1 MWCQEKLG
9 AITASPTLLTTIPAP
24 VLDIVTCGRK
34 NPLWLGL
41 ARRVKRLRSATALTM
56 DELAALAGCS
66 NALISKIEAG
76 QSRTSIAIAESIAV
90 AFGVS
95 PTFLAFGHEGVIPFR
110 QKQPVPDVLPVDPVP
125 CPSKTMCGAAAAHCG
140 VGARLTRAREVRG
153 CTLRGLAQRAGLS
166 AQAVLYIENAKVVPK
181 VDTCELLAVALDV
194 APGWLAYGEGQGPEI
209 QGGA

>member
-9 AITASPTLLTTIPAP
+9 TITARPTLLTTIPAP

-41 ARRVKRLRSATALTM
+41 AKRAKRLRCATALTM

-76 QSRTSIAIAESIAV
+76 QSRTSIAIAEAIAV
-90 AFGVS
+90 ALGVS
-95 PTFLAFGHEGVIPFR
+95 PTFLAFGHEGGMRFR
-110 QKQPVPDVLPVDPVP
+110 QKQPVPDVLPVDPAPNV
-125 CPSKTMCGAAAAHCG
+125 CGQSSLNLYCG
-140 VGARLTRAREVRG
+140 MSARLIAAREARG
-153 CTLRGLAQRAGLS
+153 CTLRGLGQRAGLS
-166 AQAVLYIENAKVVPK
+166 AQAVLYIETGKVVPK

-209 QGGA
+209 QGGT